1 MSPTDIEVAAE
12 KIVALLILIHRDGGF
27 RLRSIGP
34 DAALEEAIELVKLSQ
49 DRNRKQAL
57 QIEELRAELKRI
69 SADTCGDETFNATQD
84 NFERFI

>member
-1 MSPTDIEVAAE
+1 MRVAEIMAEHE
-12 KIVALLILIHRDGGF
+12 KIIELISSVHRDGGF
-27 RLRSIGP
+27 RLRNIGP
-34 DAALEEAIELVKLSQ
+34 DAALEEAIELVKLLQ
-49 DRNRKQAL
+49 DRNRKQTL